1 MRFPVTRGGRRRQA
15 GLTLIEMMIA
25 VLISMVL
32 SIAVMMV
39 MSTFEGRRRTLGSTS
54 DMDQTSALAMF
65 QLDRWIRSAGSGLV
79 QGNSSTY
86 GCKILASLAGTQ
98 ILPATT
104 ALPAPFASVS
114 PQVSGEFRI
123 APVMILPG
131 QTTPGVSG
139 QASDVLVVMSAGNDA
154 SQVPLPVRGSPTTSS
169 ISVDNITEFSPSDL
183 LLVVDQQTA
192 SGGGPKDCM
201 VSQAASTLST
211 GGTGT
216 ALALGGA
223 TPNYFASTINSIAIT
238 SFTDQTTV
246 YDLGGAAAGG
256 ASQPPTLQVI
266 GVGDNNTLFSYDLLK
281 IAGTTPQPQAEG
293 VFEMHAIYGV
303 DSTGNSNNIIDNWVS
318 AGTTSAYSVNALS
331 DGSATATTLL
341 KRIRAVRVALI
352 MRTSL
357 PEKDAVPASTTL
369 TMFSDLS
376 SYGVSLTRTL
386 SAAEQHYRY
395 RVVESTIPVR
405 NNNF

>member
-1 MRFPVTRGGRRRQA
+1 MQGGRRSQA

-32 SIAVMMV
+32 SIAVMTV
-39 MSTFEGRRRTLGSTS
+39 MSSFEGRRRTLGSTS

-79 QGNSSTY
+79 QGNTYTY
-86 GCKILASLAGTQ
+86 GCKLLATLSGTQ
-98 ILPATT
+98 ILPATS
-104 ALPAPFASVS
+104 ALQAPFGSVN
-114 PQVSGEFRI
+114 PGTSGVFRI

-154 SQVPLPVRGSPTTSS
+154 SQVPTPVRGSPTASS
-169 ISVDNITEFSPSDL
+169 IAVDNITEFSPSDL
-183 LLVVDQQTA
+183 LLLADKQTA
-192 SGGGPKDCM
+192 TGGGLKECM

-216 ALALGGA
+216 ALPLAGS
-223 TPNYFASTINSIAIT
+223 YYSSSINSVSIT
-238 SFTDQTTV
+238 GFTDQTTIF
-246 YDLGGAAAGG
+246 DLGGSALGG
-256 ASQPPTLQVI
+256 TSQPPSLQVI
-266 GVGDNNTLFSYDLLK
+266 GVGDNNTLYSYDLLK
-281 IAGTTPQPQAEG
+281 IAGTAPQPQAEG
-293 VFEMHAIYGV
+293 VFEMHAVYGV
-303 DSTGNSNNIIDNWVS
+303 DSAGGSTNVIDNWVNAS
-318 AGTTSAYSVNALS
+318 STSAYSVSALS
-331 DGSATATTLL
+331 DGSVGAATLL
-341 KRIRAVRVALI
+341 KQIRAVRVALI

-357 PEKDAVPASTTL
+357 PEKDVVNAGTTL

-376 SYGVSLTRTL
+376 SYGVNLTRTL
-386 SAAEQHYRY
+386 STAEQHYRY

>member
-1 MRFPVTRGGRRRQA
+1 MRRYRTWGGRYRQA
-15 GLTLIEMMIA
+15 GVTLIEMMIA
-25 VLISMVL
+25 VLISLVL

-79 QGNSSTY
+79 QGNSYTY
-86 GCKILASLAGTQ
+86 GCKILAAVSSTQ
-98 ILPATT
+98 ILPATS
-104 ALPAPFASVS
+104 ALPAPFASVN
-114 PQVSGEFRI
+114 PGTSGVFRV

-139 QASDVLVVMSAGNDA
+139 QASDVLVLMSAGNDA
-154 SQVPLPVRGSPTTSS
+154 SQVPAPVGGPPTASS
-169 ISVDNITEFSPSDL
+169 IPVSNITEFSPSDL
-183 LLVVDQQTA
+183 LLLADQQSA
-192 SGGGPKDCM
+192 AGGGLKDCM

-216 ALALGGA
+216 ALPLGG
-223 TPNYFASTINSIAIT
+223 TGTTYYASTINSVAIT
-238 SFTDQTTV
+238 AFTDQTTV
-246 YDLGGAAAGG
+246 SDLGGAVIGG
-256 ASQPPTLQVI
+256 TSQPPSFQVL
-266 GVGDNNTLFSYDLLK
+266 GVGDNNTLYSYDLLK
-281 IAGTTPQPQAEG
+281 IAGTTVQPQAEG

-303 DSTGNSNNIIDNWVS
+303 TSTSSNVIDNWVD
-318 AGTTSAYSVNALS
+318 AGTTSAYSVSALS
-331 DGSATATTLL
+331 DGSATARGLL

-357 PEKDAVPASTTL
+357 PEKDVVKASTTL

-376 SYGVSLTRTL
+376 SFGVNLTRTL
-386 SAAEQHYRY
+386 STAEQHYRY

>member
-1 MRFPVTRGGRRRQA
+1 MQGGRHRQS

-79 QGNSSTY
+79 QGNNYTY
-86 GCKILASLAGTQ
+86 GCKILATLSNTQ
-98 ILPATT
+98 ILPATA
-104 ALPAPFASVS
+104 ALPAPFASVN
-114 PQVSGEFRI
+114 PGTSGEFRI
-123 APVMILPG
+123 APVVILPG

-154 SQVPLPVRGSPTTSS
+154 SQVPSPVHGSPTTSS
-169 ISVDNITEFSPSDL
+169 ISVDNITEFSPKDL
-183 LLVVDQQTA
+183 LLIADQQAA

-216 ALALGGA
+216 ALPLGGT
-223 TPNYFASTINSIAIT
+223 TPNYFASTINSVAIT
-238 SFTDQTTV
+238 GFTGQSTV
-246 YDLGGAAAGG
+246 YDLGGAVVGG
-256 ASQPPTLQVI
+256 TSQPPSLQVI
-266 GVGDNNTLFSYDLLK
+266 GVGDNNTLYSYDLLK
-281 IAGTTPQPQAEG
+281 IAGTTAQSQAEG

-303 DSTGNSNNIIDNWVS
+303 DSTGSSNNRIDNWVN
-318 AGTTSAYSVNALS
+318 AGTASAYSVSALS
-331 DGSATATTLL
+331 DGSATATGLL

-357 PEKDAVPASTTL
+357 PEKDVVNASTTL

-376 SYGVSLTRTL
+376 SYGVNLTRTL
-386 SAAEQHYRY
+386 STAEQHYRY

>member
-1 MRFPVTRGGRRRQA
+1 MQGVRRSQA

-32 SIAVMMV
+32 SIAVMTV
-39 MSTFEGRRRTLGSTS
+39 MSSFEGRRRTLGSTS

-65 QLDRWIRSAGSGLV
+65 QLDRWVRSAGSGLV
-79 QGNSSTY
+79 QGNSYTY
-86 GCKILASLAGTQ
+86 GCKLLATLSSTQ
-98 ILPATT
+98 ILPATS
-104 ALPAPFASVS
+104 ALPAPFASVN
-114 PQVSGEFRI
+114 PGTSGVFRV

-139 QASDVLVVMSAGNDA
+139 QTSDVLVVMSAGNDA
-154 SQVPLPVRGSPTTSS
+154 SQVPAPVRGSPTASA
-169 ISVDNITEFSPSDL
+169 IAVDNITEFSPSDL
-183 LLVVDQQTA
+183 LLLADQQTA
-192 SGGGPKDCM
+192 SGGGPKECM

-216 ALALGGA
+216 SLPLAGS
-223 TPNYFASTINSIAIT
+223 YYASTINSIPIT
-238 SFTDQTTV
+238 GFTGQTTV
-246 YDLGGAAAGG
+246 YDLGGAVVGG
-256 ASQPPTLQVI
+256 TSQPPSLQVI
-266 GVGDNNTLFSYDLLK
+266 GVGDNNTLFSYDLLN
-281 IAGTTPQPQAEG
+281 ITGASSQAQAEG

-303 DSTGNSNNIIDNWVS
+303 DSTGNANNQIDNWVT
-318 AGTTSAYSVNALS
+318 AGTASAYSVSALS

-357 PEKDAVPASTTL
+357 PEKNVVTASTTL
-369 TMFSDLS
+369 PMFADLS
-376 SYGVSLTRTL
+376 SYGVNLTRTL
-386 SAAEQHYRY
+386 STAEQHYRY